1 LQIKS
6 KIFFRSFTVVI
17 FVVIL
22 AYVLG
27 WSSIF
32 SVESIAIHGTK
43 QVALVESQLL
53 TSGSKLVIGKP
64 MARIN
69 PATEEKIIS
78 GLEWIESVKI
88 ARDWLNRKIEVT
100 VKERT
105 PVAVFTPPAGV
116 DSGNIEPRYLAG
128 DGIEFSSPEI
138 YENLATI
145 SLGNKSLSQ
154 RRQAA
159 IFVANLPAD
168 ILKTLINLQIR
179 KSGAI
184 LMYSDFRQ
192 GGLKINWGAGNSAMD
207 VTIKGRILKGL
218 LALPENKKI
227 TEVDLTITASPIVR

>member
-1 LQIKS
+1 MQIKS

-227 TEVDLTITASPIVR
+227 TEVDLTIAASPIVR

>member
-6 KIFFRSFTVVI
+6 KFFLRSFIVVI
-17 FVVIL
+17 FVAIL
-22 AYVLG
+22 SYGLG

-32 SVESIAIHGTK
+32 SVDSIAIRGTK

-78 GLEWIESVKI
+78 GLEWIDSVKI
-88 ARDWLNRKIEVT
+88 SRNWLNGKIEVT
-100 VKERT
+100 VKERV

-116 DSGNIEPRYLAG
+116 DSGSIAPRYLAG
-128 DGIEFSSPEI
+128 DGFEFSSPES

-145 SLGNKSLSQ
+145 SLANKSLSQ
-154 RRQAA
+154 RRQVA
-159 IFVANLPAD
+159 IFVANLPVD
-168 ILKTLINLQIR
+168 ILNTLTELQIG

-184 LMYSDFRQ
+184 LTHSNLRQ

-207 VTIKGRILKGL
+207 VTVKGRILKGL
-218 LALPENKKI
+218 LALPENNKI
-227 TEVDLTITASPIVR
+227 TEVDLTIAASPIVR

>member
-1 LQIKS
+1 MQIKS
-6 KIFFRSFTVVI
+6 KIFFRSFTAVI

-159 IFVANLPAD
+159 IFVANLPVD

-184 LMYSDFRQ
+184 LMYTDFRQ

-227 TEVDLTITASPIVR
+227 TEVDLTIAASPIVR